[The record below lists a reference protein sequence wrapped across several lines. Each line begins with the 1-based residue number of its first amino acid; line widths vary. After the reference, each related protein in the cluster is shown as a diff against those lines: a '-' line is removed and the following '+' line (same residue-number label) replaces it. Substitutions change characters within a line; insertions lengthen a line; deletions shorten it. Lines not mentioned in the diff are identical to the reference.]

1 MGLGEKGGRNGTYFA
16 YGAPTRCHAEYSETQ
31 TLVSHRPWPQI
42 LPLTGHTTLGK

>member
-1 MGLGEKGGRNGTYFA
+1 MGLGEKVGEMERTLWSTNQV
-16 YGAPTRCHAEYSETQ
+16 PCWYSETQ